1 MPHIKSILAAVL
13 AVGMAVASVAP
24 SMAQTPERIGQF
36 RDWNAISYQSGG
48 GKVCYVVSVPITKQ
62 PANVNHGDNF
72 FVVTQRRGQNVT
84 FEPQMIAGYPLRE
97 NSNVTV
103 TVDGNAFTFFAKD
116 NSAWTENAA
125 QDPTLVAAMKAGSR
139 MVVQATSR
147 RGTNTTYEFSLSG
160 VTAALN
166 AIESCS

>member
-1 MPHIKSILAAVL
+1 MPHFKTFFAAALAAVMAL
-13 AVGMAVASVAP
+13 ATVAP

-36 RDWNAISYQSGG
+36 RDWNAISYNSGG
-48 GKVCYVVSVPITKQ
+48 GKVCYVVSVPLTKQ

-84 FEPQMIAGYPLRE
+84 FEPQMIAGYPLQESSR
-97 NSNVTV
+97 VTV
-103 TVDGNAFTFFAKD
+103 TVDGRTFTFFAKD

-125 QDPTLVAAMKAGSR
+125 EDPALVAAMKAGSR
-139 MVVQATSR
+139 MTVEATSR

-160 VTAALN
+160 VTAALD